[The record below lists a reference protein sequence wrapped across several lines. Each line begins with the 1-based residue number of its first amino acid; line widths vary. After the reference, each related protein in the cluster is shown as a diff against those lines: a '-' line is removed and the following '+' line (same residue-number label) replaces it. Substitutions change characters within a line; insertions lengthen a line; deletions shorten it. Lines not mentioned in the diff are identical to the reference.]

1 MSRQSCLPALQ
12 LKAGLVPEQTS
23 DSIHLGRTK
32 PITLHRNFS
41 CIKSI
46 WLFTFHVLLLQVD
59 AERSYHQNAA
69 DILNKLHDEVH
80 GFHIKTKF
88 IFSLPL

>member
-12 LKAGLVPEQTS
+12 LKTGLAPEQTS
-23 DSIHLGRTK
+23 DSIHFGRTK
-32 PITLHRNFS
+32 SITLHMNFS

-46 WLFTFHVLLLQVD
+46 WLFTPHVLPLQVD
-59 AERSYHQNAA
+59 AERSYHQNAT

-80 GFHIKTKF
+80 GFHIKMRF